1 MNVMKKSSDHKIS
14 RSAIALLCAGTAI
27 TLSFLQSGCK
37 VAQPAPVP
45 VVQQLPEQ
53 FSGTQAPSDSGRLV
67 FRELFPDQQLI
78 RLIDSALKNNADL
91 NIAYQ
96 RIIAARAQ
104 LANRRRALLPSVDAR
119 IAASADRYGDYTLNG
134 VGNFD
139 TNLSPNIDKD
149 QQIPVSPTTD
159 MFIGLQ
165 SSWEIDLWGRLGA
178 LRKAAASDLLAQE
191 QAKRVLVTGIV
202 SVMAQG
208 YFQLISLDA
217 ELDIVRR
224 NIRLQE
230 EAVEIVKAQ
239 KAGGRATELAVQQFE
254 AQLLNTRAIEHQLV
268 QQRVETENQLNTIA
282 GAYSKNI
289 PRASSLPASIPV
301 VQAGVPSA
309 LLLNRPDIMQAEYQ
323 LQSAQFN
330 VKAARAAFF
339 PSLTIHPYLA
349 LNAFTPSLLF
359 RGGSLAWGAAGS
371 LTAPLL
377 NRRQIRT
384 DFIVA
389 DAANR
394 EMVYNYQQK
403 LVEAYNEVST
413 NISAVQQAQQ
423 AYNMKTKEVEEL
435 KEAVQTAREL
445 YLTGYANYLEVITA
459 QKNMLEAEL
468 QSTHQKNAIFTSLI
482 KLYASLGGG
491 WERS

>member
-1 MNVMKKSSDHKIS
+1 MKRSTDHSIS
-14 RSAIALLCAGTAI
+14 RRALTLVCMSTVV
-27 TLSFLQSGCK
+27 TLSVLQSGCK
-37 VAQPAPVP
+37 VAQPDPVP
-45 VVQQLPEQ
+45 VVKQLPAQ
-53 FSGTQAPSDSGRLV
+53 FSGIASQPDLGPLV
-67 FRELFPDQQLI
+67 FKELFPDQQLI
-78 RLIDSALKNNADL
+78 QLIDSALTNNADL

-96 RIIAARAQ
+96 RIIVAHAQ
-104 LANRRRALLPSVDAR
+104 LANRRRALFPSVDAR

-149 QQIPVSPTTD
+149 QKIPERPTTD

-165 SSWEIDLWGRLGA
+165 SSWEIDLWGKLAA

-191 QAKRVLVTGIV
+191 QARRVLVTGIV
-202 SVMAQG
+202 SVIAAG
-208 YFQLISLDA
+208 YFELISLDA
-217 ELDIVRR
+217 ELDIVQR
-224 NIRLQE
+224 NIKLQE

-254 AQLLNTRAIEHQLV
+254 AQLLNTKAIQHQLI
-268 QQRVETENQLNTIA
+268 QQRIGTENQLNAVA
-282 GAYSKNI
+282 GMYSQEI
-289 PRASSLPASIPV
+289 PRATTLPASIPV
-301 VQAGVPSA
+301 VQAGLPSA

-323 LQSAQFN
+323 LQSAALN

-339 PSLTIHPYLA
+339 PSLTIHPYIA

-359 RGGSLAWGAAGS
+359 NGGSIAWGAAGS

-377 NRRQIRT
+377 NRRQIKT
-384 DFIVA
+384 DLI
-389 DAANR
+389 AANATNK
-394 EMVYNYQQK
+394 EQVYHYQQK
-403 LVEAYNEVST
+403 LIEAYNEVST
-413 NISAVQQAQQ
+413 NISAVQQAQF
-423 AYNMKTKEVEEL
+423 AFGLKEKEVKEL
-435 KEAVQTAREL
+435 QLAVQTAREL

-468 QSTHQKNAIFTSLI
+468 QSTHQKNSIFTSLI

-491 WERS
+491 WER